1 MLLPALC
8 AAFAP
13 LVANI
18 QDDEELPD
26 GNTLVKPSLAAEVDS
41 IVAGARFELLLR
53 FEIEPKWHVYW
64 TNPGDAG
71 QALQAKLK
79 APEGFV
85 VGETRHPWPH
95 RLDQEGDIVAYV
107 HEDEV
112 VLLAS
117 VVAPA
122 DVVEGRD
129 YEFSFDARWLV
140 CTELC
145 VPGEGKATLSLK
157 GAKASKPANEALL
170 LSARKHQP
178 QALDK
183 LPLAKLVVEGSASK
197 PVLRA
202 TVPGAQELEFF
213 PHLDERVKMTGRTR
227 EAGKSGAKLAAEFS
241 VKPHKPGQPAE
252 EPRVRGVLWVKT
264 AKGEA
269 AYEVALP
276 AKPKSP

>member
-107 HEDEV
+107 HEEEV

-170 LSARKHQP
+170 LAARKHLP
-178 QALDK
+178 QSLDK

-197 PVLRA
+197 PVLQA